1 MCIPNQ
7 GVMIMLKKFSCAL
20 IIAAAAS
27 GMVFAGENNDLRSL
41 FLKKPVETF

>member
-27 GMVFAGENNDLRSL
+27 GMVFAGENNDLRL
-41 FLKKPVETF
+41 IYAELT